1 VDHTIH
7 CEQVAH
13 IERCREVLKR
23 RLDWLEIYE
32 LIYPGDML
40 DPSRLKWFCESDNRQ
55 VVRHICCFFWNPYA
69 V

>member
-1 VDHTIH
+1 M
-7 CEQVAH
+7 AH

-55 VVRHICCFFWNPYA
+55 VACLLALAEKCQRA
-69 V
+69 LQRA